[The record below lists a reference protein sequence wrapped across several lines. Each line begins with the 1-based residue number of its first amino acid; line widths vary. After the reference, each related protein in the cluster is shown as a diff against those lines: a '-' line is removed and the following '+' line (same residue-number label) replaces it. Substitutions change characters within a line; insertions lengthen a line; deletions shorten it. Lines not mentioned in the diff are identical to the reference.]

1 MGSHRVVVDPP
12 AFDDPPGL
20 CERSGDM
27 LVEAFVAQ
35 LSIERLNK
43 RILNQFTR
51 RNTVPLDARLFGPSL
66 AQLCSSARFRCPRRS
81 LERNPT

>member
-12 AFDDPPGL
+12 AFGDPPGL
-20 CERSGDM
+20 CERSEDM

-43 RILNQFTR
+43 RMLNQF
-51 RNTVPLDARLFGPSL
+51 AGPGTT
-66 AQLCSSARFRCPRRS
+66 QRHPI
-81 LERNPT
+81 